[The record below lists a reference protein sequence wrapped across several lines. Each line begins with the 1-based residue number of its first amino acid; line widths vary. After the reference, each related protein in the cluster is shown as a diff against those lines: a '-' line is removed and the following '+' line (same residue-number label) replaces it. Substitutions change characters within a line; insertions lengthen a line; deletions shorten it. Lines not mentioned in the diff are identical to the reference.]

1 MASYM
6 EDAKKKQQDY
16 VDQTT
21 KSVEEYL
28 KKLDQAAEETNKAA
42 TSKLQT
48 EIDGAQSKFQP
59 QYDAN
64 AVQELISRRQVQE
77 TMANMGLTD
86 SGLNRTQ
93 QTAIALQRG
102 NADSAT
108 RRQQSDYINQ
118 LQLAIEEAYA
128 NMQQEKLQREAAARY
143 QLSQDINNNWTSLYN
158 AAKQNEAAEEAA
170 RIQAEYEAQTA
181 REQALAKLKADVD
194 EWNMNLLKMQQSNPD
209 FDISRYWRTIDG
221 DGNVVTVN
229 DAKKEYVKQN
239 YDNIKTLAPGDA
251 GFVGPLQPY
260 QPEYTD
266 DYTDDE
272 KEYALFIQNQAKLK
286 NRPSL
291 DDQAANL
298 FGKENSNSSNTLP
311 TVPSVQWK
319 EKEFSDNWSDFR
331 RLQDAMA
338 ADEERL
344 TVRAREQEEARKKEA
359 RIKEIKSE
367 LAKYAIRSSDNSMT
381 KRLKQQKIDALNN
394 ELNTLTR

>member
-28 KKLDQAAEETNKAA
+28 KKLNQAAEETNKAA

-209 FDISRYWRTIDG
+209 FDISSYWRTIDG

-229 DAKKEYVKQN
+229 DAQKEYVKQN

-260 QPEYTD
+260 KPEYTD

-272 KEYALFIQNQAKLK
+272 KEYALFLQNQAKLK

>member
-16 VDQTT
+16 VDKTT
-21 KSVEEYL
+21 KSVEDYL
-28 KKLDQAAEETNKAA
+28 KKLDQAAAETNKAT

-209 FDISRYWRTIDG
+209 FDISSYWRTIDG
-221 DGNVVTVN
+221 DGNVVTAN
-229 DAKKEYVKQN
+229 DIKKEYVKQN
-239 YDNIKTLAPGDA
+239 YDNIKTLAPGDE

-266 DYTDDE
+266 EE
-272 KEYALFIQNQAKLK
+272 KEIAYQMQTQNSK
-286 NRPSL
+286 
-291 DDQAANL
+291 
-298 FGKENSNSSNTLP
+298 
-311 TVPSVQWK
+311 
-319 EKEFSDNWSDFR
+319 DF
-331 RLQDAMA
+331 DA
-338 ADEERL
+338 
-344 TVRAREQEEARKKEA
+344 
-359 RIKEIKSE
+359 IKSPAVE
-367 LAKYAIRSSDNSMT
+367 FMNSVNEAATNGVNSLKDTGEYVKQRLNENWIDKWLAYIRDKY
-381 KRLKQQKIDALNN
+381 K
-394 ELNTLTR
+394 

>member
-28 KKLDQAAEETNKAA
+28 KKLNQAAEETNKAA

-170 RIQAEYEAQTA
+170 RIQAEYEAKTA

-229 DAKKEYVKQN
+229 DAQKEYVKQN

-272 KEYALFIQNQAKLK
+272 KEYALFLQNQAKLK

-291 DDQAANL
+291 DDQVANL

-331 RLQDAMA
+331 RLQDAIA

>member
-28 KKLDQAAEETNKAA
+28 KKLNQAAEETNKAA
-42 TSKLQT
+42 TSKLQA

-170 RIQAEYEAQTA
+170 RIQAEYEAQKA

-209 FDISRYWRTIDG
+209 FDISSYWRTIDG
-221 DGNVVTVN
+221 DGNVITVN
-229 DAKKEYVKQN
+229 DAQKEYVKQN
-239 YDNIKTLAPGDA
+239 YDNIKTLSPGDE

-266 DYTDDE
+266 EE
-272 KEYALFIQNQAKLK
+272 KEIAYQMQTQNSKDFDAIK
-286 NRPSL
+286 S
-291 DDQAANL
+291 
-298 FGKENSNSSNTLP
+298 P
-311 TVPSVQWK
+311 TVEFMNSVNEAATNGVNALKDAGEYVKQRLN
-319 EKEFSDNWSDFR
+319 ENWIDKWLSYIRD
-331 RLQDAMA
+331 
-338 ADEERL
+338 
-344 TVRAREQEEARKKEA
+344 
-359 RIKEIKSE
+359 
-367 LAKYAIRSSDNSMT
+367 KY
-381 KRLKQQKIDALNN
+381 K
-394 ELNTLTR
+394 

>member
-128 NMQQEKLQREAAARY
+128 NMQQEILQREAAARY

-209 FDISRYWRTIDG
+209 FDISSYWRTIDG
-221 DGNVVTVN
+221 DGNVVTAN
-229 DAKKEYVKQN
+229 DIKKEYVKQN
-239 YDNIKTLAPGDA
+239 YDNIKTLAPGDE

-266 DYTDDE
+266 EE
-272 KEYALFIQNQAKLK
+272 KEIAYQMQTQNSK
-286 NRPSL
+286 
-291 DDQAANL
+291 
-298 FGKENSNSSNTLP
+298 
-311 TVPSVQWK
+311 
-319 EKEFSDNWSDFR
+319 DF
-331 RLQDAMA
+331 DA
-338 ADEERL
+338 
-344 TVRAREQEEARKKEA
+344 
-359 RIKEIKSE
+359 IKSPAVE
-367 LAKYAIRSSDNSMT
+367 FMNSVNEAATNGVNSLKDTGEYVKQRLNENWIDKWLAYIRDKY
-381 KRLKQQKIDALNN
+381 K
-394 ELNTLTR
+394 